1 MLSWIFSPYLLPFPS
16 YLPSTP
22 LVTLITAF
30 CLFSPFLSAI
40 SHQNKLTAVSPNT
53 AALARRQ
60 QGNWAGLC
68 LPQVRKQKQMWQGP
82 HPGVNVCPWAW
93 KLLFQM
99 ACVLV
104 QALLPS
110 LIFKIFKFHLYQC
123 QLMALVSHTAQQD
136 SYWCPRTS
144 LTRYYRNS
152 VRTKNAH
159 FCLPLAFSYTPCI
172 IRNLLECKM
181 LCLAFC
187 LCSLL
192 PLL

>member
-1 MLSWIFSPYLLPFPS
+1 M
-16 YLPSTP
+16 
-22 LVTLITAF
+22 
-30 CLFSPFLSAI
+30 
-40 SHQNKLTAVSPNT
+40 SPNT

-68 LPQVRKQKQMWQGP
+68 LPQVRKQKQVWQGP

-99 ACVLV
+99 AYVLV
-104 QALLPS
+104 QGLLPS

-123 QLMALVSHTAQQD
+123 QLMALVSHIAQQD
-136 SYWCPRTS
+136 SYRCPRTS

-152 VRTKNAH
+152 VCTKNAH
-159 FCLPLAFSYTPCI
+159 FYFPLAFSYTPCI

-192 PLL
+192 PLLEVFSFVSQVHGASPWASLMPKSNQRNQRGHSTHLKDYFQSNQRHLLH